1 MVGQIGWEVRLSR
14 LAWRPDGW
22 EARLAGRS
30 DWLES
35 QVGLEARLARLA
47 GKAKWVGLGGKIGW
61 EARLD

>member
-1 MVGQIGWEVRLSR
+1 MARLARKARWLGDQIGWKVRLVEK
-14 LAWRPDGW
+14 P
-22 EARLAGRS
+22 

-61 EARLD
+61 EA